1 MECAV
6 PNQIVF
12 PAIFTTASAMAFT
25 NLDGSVQLVSSN
37 LALPVA
43 GPLTDTELRAVPV
56 QVSGPL
62 TDA

>member
-12 PAIFTTASAMAFT
+12 PANFTTGTAIAFT

-43 GPLTDTELRAVPV
+43 GPLTDA
-56 QVSGPL
+56 
-62 TDA
+62 